1 LSHEYQN
8 YKGQI
13 LGENPSGETK
23 RIQVDENGNLL
34 TSTSISNQ
42 VEIMGFGMVD
52 TTPVLDPD
60 QLTANQLGLLRGLLK
75 QLQDGTMK
83 TEINGSLANV
93 KGAVVNVTTA
103 GSRVQLPNIPCNVV
117 TITAKR
123 ENTGYI
129 YIGGS
134 DVSSTVYG
142 DDLASKESFT
152 LQIANLNQLYI
163 DSSVSGEGISYVAI

>member
-1 LSHEYQN
+1 MSHEYQN

-83 TEINGSLANV
+83 TEINGSLANQTLAESSKTEV
-93 KGAVVNVTTA
+93 DAVL
-103 GSRVQLPNIPCNVV
+103 GVV
-117 TITAKR
+117 TFSDVVACIEIYNSDAV
-123 ENTGYI
+123 NTGTFNVNGI
-129 YIGGS
+129 DIVVPPSKVWKDAIGGTPS
-134 DVSSTVYG
+134 AEVTISGATTY
-142 DDLASKESFT
+142 
-152 LQIANLNQLYI
+152 ILNRF
-163 DSSVSGEGISYVAI
+163 V